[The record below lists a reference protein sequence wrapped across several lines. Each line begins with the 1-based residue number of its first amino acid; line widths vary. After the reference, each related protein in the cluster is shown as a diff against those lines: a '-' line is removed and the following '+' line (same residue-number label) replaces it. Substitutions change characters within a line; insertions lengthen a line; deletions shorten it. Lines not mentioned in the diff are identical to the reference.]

1 MATFFDKTSAKRLS
15 TDGAQDSGK
24 AERTNQQIEQLQ
36 QQLKEKG
43 EEIRAICDKLMAAGA
58 GDEIPDDFLDQLVY

>member
-1 MATFFDKTSAKRLS
+1 M
-15 TDGAQDSGK
+15 
-24 AERTNQQIEQLQ
+24 ETNGQIEQLQ
-36 QQLKEKG
+36 RQLKEKG